1 MQKKTV
7 TLLAG
12 TAGMCVLF
20 GTYFAL
26 KVNNEKVQEKASEE
40 SQKET
45 ITEIETADIT
55 KLTFQIGED
64 EAVFE
69 KEEEEWKYAADEAF
83 PVNSAQIDSVLGCL
97 APLEAIRTL
106 EDITDISEYGLDE
119 PQNIV
124 TVTDSGGIETVVT
137 IGDMNSGT
145 GNDYVMLG
153 EDSGVVYTTSTSL
166 RNEVSKELLDY
177 ASSDEVPYVMASSI
191 TGISVSRGADIWN
204 FYLEDDIWTEGDGS
218 IAESEMEMTSE
229 REVAAETETETA
241 AENETETETETE
253 TESEGPSGM
262 TASEIQTAVSSVG
275 SISYVDYLEYNCE
288 KPEEYGLGDDAVKLT
303 IVYEEEEKVVSEET
317 ETETFADLET
327 ETESETEIEPQMVQR
342 ELTFYVGDTDENGNY
357 YVQLEGSTQVHTV
370 EATAMEAFVEIL

>member
-69 KEEEEWKYAADEAF
+69 KEGEEWKYAADEAF

-137 IGDMNSGT
+137 IGDMNGGT

-191 TGISVSRGADIWN
+191 TGISVSRGADIRN
-204 FYLEDDIWTEGDGS
+204 FYLEDDIWTEGDGLT
-218 IAESEMEMTSE
+218 AESEMEMTSE
-229 REVAAETETETA
+229 REVAA
-241 AENETETETETE
+241 ETETETE

-370 EATAMEAFVEIL
+370 GATAMEAFVEIL